1 MKMKRAKGSM
11 VFMTGASI
19 AAICGAIVLTVPR
32 GVLAEAGADR
42 QIPET
47 LAINLQKQCP
57 DIKGLPA
64 DKKSVKAFTHAK
76 HAAEYLKGK
85 EKFSKV
91 PYTDGF
97 TCAACHAGARTP
109 DEITPET
116 VCDAMSAELEKTGG
130 ARKMANHFHNTCK
143 ACHSAMKKAGEKTGP
158 VSCKGCHGR

>member
-1 MKMKRAKGSM
+1 M